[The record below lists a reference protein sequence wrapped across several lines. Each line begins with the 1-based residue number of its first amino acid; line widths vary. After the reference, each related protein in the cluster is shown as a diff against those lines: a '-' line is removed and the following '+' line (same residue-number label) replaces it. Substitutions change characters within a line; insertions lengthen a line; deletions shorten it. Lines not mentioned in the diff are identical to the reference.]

1 MDQLDQAY
9 RTAVAKRGQ
18 DGWDT
23 LPRKE
28 QSAAI
33 LHELCRLD
41 SGCQRTGAASDAR
54 LPPCPASLDF
64 RARRRCTVSGDC
76 QDAPEAS

>member
-1 MDQLDQAY
+1 MDKIDQAC
-9 RTAVAKRGQ
+9 RNAVAKRGP
-18 DGWDT
+18 DGWAA
-23 LPRKE
+23 LARKE

-41 SGCQRTGAASDAR
+41 SGCRRTGAASDAS
-54 LPPCPASLDF
+54 LPACPASLTF

-76 QDAPEAS
+76 QDEPAGD